1 MTKKSILTNA
11 RELFMIAFGLLIFV
25 VGWNLFLFPHEV
37 AGGGASGIA
46 VIIMYA
52 TQGVLGEGATNFFD
66 SLGMSSIGGGI
77 PVSISYFALNIVLLI
92 LSVKHLGLKF
102 SLRSIWGVLCT
113 TVWFAIPFVDLF
125 NSFLTT
131 PLPTF
136 DPFMSSIM
144 AGLFSGVGMG
154 IAFTNNGS
162 SGGTDIIA
170 KIVNKYKP
178 ITLGRALLLCD
189 VVIISTIGFLPDS
202 GIREVVYGMIEMF
215 VATMVIDMYINGM
228 RQSVQFFI
236 FSSKYEAIADCIA
249 KELSRGITLLD
260 GQGWYSKKPVK
271 VITLMTRKN
280 ESTKVFKLV
289 KSIDPDAFIS
299 QSAAIGVYGE
309 GFDPIGQK

>member
-1 MTKKSILTNA
+1 MTKKSVLVNA

-25 VGWNLFLFPHEV
+25 VGWNIFLFPHQI

-52 TQGVLGEGATNFFD
+52 TKGVVE
-66 SLGMSSIGGGI
+66 GGI
-77 PVSISYFALNIVLLI
+77 PVSISFFAINAVLLI
-92 LSVKHLGLKF
+92 FSIKHLGLKF
-102 SLRSIWGVLCT
+102 SLRSIWGVVCST
-113 TVWFAIPFVDLF
+113 IWFAIPFVDVF
-125 NSFLTT
+125 NSIMTT
-131 PLPTF
+131 PIPTF
-136 DPFMSSIM
+136 DPFMSSVM
-144 AGLFSGVGMG
+144 AGLFSGIGLG
-154 IAFTNNGS
+154 IAFNNNGS

-189 VVIISTIGFLPDS
+189 VVIISTIGLLPEA
-202 GIREVVYGMIEMF
+202 GLEEVVYGMIEMF
-215 VATMVIDMYINGM
+215 IATMVVDMYINGM

-249 KELSRGITLLD
+249 NELGRGVTILD

-271 VITLMTRKN
+271 VITLLTRKT
-280 ESTKVFKLV
+280 ESTKVFRLV
-289 KSIDPDAFIS
+289 KNIDPNAFVS

-309 GFDPIGQK
+309 GFEPIGQN